1 MSKITPGKWTV
12 ENRMTC
18 GEGWAVLSDHDFPN
32 SNGTT
37 HRQYVAQI
45 VGNPET
51 ARAISAVPDMMEAL
65 ESVLIGGNHLGLVI
79 GADHPPHTATHED
92 AQRHYGAGDK
102 YEVWCCW
109 RAIMNARAALAK
121 ARGETP

>member
-1 MSKITPGKWTV
+1 MSKITPGSWTV

-18 GEGWAVLSDHDFPN
+18 GEGWAVSSDHDFPN

-51 ARAISAVPDMMEAL
+51 ARAISAVPEMMEAL
-65 ESVLIGGNHLGLVI
+65 EPFARFAAALESFGKPSPQSGDYIVLRTKDGPVSVTV
-79 GADHPPHTATHED
+79 E
-92 AQRHYGAGDK
+92 QF
-102 YEVWCCW
+102 
-109 RAIMNARAALAK
+109 RAARAALAK